1 MLAWRVT
8 KSCRPLLLVST
19 LHIVT
24 HVCSGGG
31 KFLDTSRMCDV
42 LYCAK
47 ISVSSAV
54 ADTYPQVVCAPMANI
69 WFSILQNVTPLWKHE
84 PQTQTLNVI
93 SAIFFLSKFCCSIS
107 FRFRASCSIF
117 AFAFIA
123 MCVCVFPQQWNM
135 NRFKGGHSLTGLM
148 LSSPRYVGLS
158 F

>member
-1 MLAWRVT
+1 MGFGANSVLAWRVT

-24 HVCSGGG
+24 HICSGGG

-54 ADTYPQVVCAPMANI
+54 ADTYPQAVRAPVATI

-93 SAIFFLSKFCCSIS
+93 SANFSFFVQMFLFKKFA
-107 FRFRASCSIF
+107 RYLHLPLLL
-117 AFAFIA
+117 
-123 MCVCVFPQQWNM
+123 CVCVCFLNSGTWTDS
-135 NRFKGGHSLTGLM
+135 KADIH
-148 LSSPRYVGLS
+148 
-158 F
+158 

>member
-1 MLAWRVT
+1 
-8 KSCRPLLLVST
+8 
-19 LHIVT
+19 
-24 HVCSGGG
+24 
-31 KFLDTSRMCDV
+31 MCDV

-54 ADTYPQVVCAPMANI
+54 ADTYPQAVRAPMATI

-93 SAIFFLSKFCCSIS
+93 SES
-107 FRFRASCSIF
+107 FRASCSIF

-158 F
+158 FYINNVIISAPHETKQIIIECTVVIKRRFL